1 MQNNEEVIIKQ
12 LKEGREEAYRY
23 LFDHHYAVLCVIATQ
38 YVHDDFIA
46 ETIVADVFFHIW
58 QRRDSLSIDK
68 SLRSYLAQ
76 SVRNGCIDWLKQKHV
91 QHETDTLPDS
101 TLRPAEMTDDAHPL
115 GNLLDKELETIIDL
129 AIKRLPDDCRR
140 VFCMSRF
147 DGKKNGE
154 IAQALGISVNTVKYH
169 IKHALQLLRTDLQQY
184 LEMLF
189 FIIITQ
195 N

>member
-1 MQNNEEVIIKQ
+1 MLNNEEVIIRQ
-12 LKEGREEAYRY
+12 LKEGREEAYHY

-58 QRRDSLSIDK
+58 QRRATLSIDR

-76 SVRNGCIDWLKQKHV
+76 SVRHGCLDWLKQKHV
-91 QHETDTLPDS
+91 QHETDALQDA
-101 TLRPAEMTDDAHPL
+101 LRPTGMADDSHPL
-115 GNLLDKELETIIDL
+115 GRLLDKELETVIDQ
-129 AIKRLPDDCRR
+129 AVRRLPDDCRR